1 MTQVSPYPH
10 YIGGRWCEG
19 SGEDFR
25 SVDPATGETVWQ
37 GPAAAAPDVQCAIDA
52 AREAFGEWS
61 QFATQRR
68 ENQLRAY
75 AEELEKNKETL
86 AALISNEVGKP
97 TWEALTEVQAMIG
110 KVEISID
117 AYAKR
122 CAELAAGNAVT
133 RFKPHG
139 VVAVFGP
146 FNFPGHL
153 PNGHI
158 VPALLA
164 GNTVVLKPSEHA
176 PSVAQRMVE
185 TWVAAGLPD
194 GVLNLMQGGQ
204 TTGAALAENLDIDG
218 IFFTGSARTGIRLNE
233 HLARRPDKI
242 LALEMG
248 GNNPLLVHDVS
259 DLQAAAYL
267 TVQSAYLS
275 AGQRC
280 TCARRLIVPRGGEGD
295 RFVQTLR
302 ELIPRIRVGPPSDRP
317 EPFMG
322 PVISTSAAQAVFEAQ
337 QQLVERGGEALVRL
351 GVLKPGTGLV
361 TPGLI
366 DVTEVE
372 NRTDEEIFGPLLQLI
387 RVHDFDAAIEE
398 ANQTAFGLSA
408 GLLSDDALAYRAFY
422 RGVRAGIVNWNQQ
435 LTGASSAAPFGG
447 VGLSGNHRPSA
458 YFAADYS
465 AYPVASIEMPEIK
478 LPAELSPGLEL
489 S

>member
-1 MTQVSPYPH
+1 MNQVSPYPH

-25 SVDPATGETVWQ
+25 SMDPATGEAVWQ
-37 GPAAAAPDVQCAIDA
+37 GPAAASPDVQCAIDA
-52 AREAFGEWS
+52 AREVFGEWS
-61 QFATQRR
+61 QLTTHSR
-68 ENQLRAY
+68 EGRLRAY
-75 AEELEKNKETL
+75 AEELKKNKETL
-86 AALISNEVGKP
+86 AAMISNEVGKP
-97 TWEALTEVQAMIG
+97 NWEAQTEVQAMIG

-122 CAELAAGNAVT
+122 CAELKAGNAVT

-139 VVAVFGP
+139 VIAVFGP

-164 GNTVVLKPSEHA
+164 GNTVVFKPSEHA
-176 PSVAQRMVE
+176 PSVAQRTVE
-185 TWVAAGLPD
+185 TWVDAGLPA
-194 GVLNLMQGGQ
+194 GVLNLVQGGHE
-204 TTGAALAENLDIDG
+204 TGAALAENLDLDG
-218 IFFTGSARTGIRLNE
+218 IFFTGSAGTGIRLNE
-233 HLARRPDKI
+233 QLARRPDKI

-248 GNNPLLVHDVS
+248 GNNPLIVHDVS
-259 DLQAAAYL
+259 DRRAAAYL

-280 TCARRLIVPRGGEGD
+280 TCARRLIVPRSDGGD

-302 ELIPRIRVGPPSDRP
+302 ELIAHIRVGPPSERP

-322 PVISTSAAQAVFEAQ
+322 PLISASAAQTVFEAQ
-337 QQLVERGGEALVRL
+337 QELVERGGEALVLSRM
-351 GVLKPGTGLV
+351 LKPGTGLL

-366 DVTEVE
+366 DVTEVA
-372 NRTDEEIFGPLLQLI
+372 NRADEEIFGPLLQLI
-387 RVHDFDAAIEE
+387 RVPDFDAAIEE

-408 GLLSDDALAYRAFY
+408 GLLSDDASAYQMFY
-422 RGVRAGIVNWNQQ
+422 RRVRAGIVNWNQQ

-465 AYPVASIEMPEIK
+465 AYPVASIEIPEIK
-478 LPAELSPGLEL
+478 LPAELSPGLDL
-489 S
+489 N